1 MSEDTDA
8 SEKQFEPTQKKL
20 DDAREKGEIAKS
32 TDVTTAAAYAG
43 LLLVGMTIGG
53 QALVNLGTSLAA
65 ILSQADE
72 IGVLIFDG
80 SAQPMQGG
88 IIRAVMVNM
97 APWFGLPALLAVL
110 SIIAQRAFVVTT
122 SKIEPKL
129 NRISLISGIKN
140 KFGRQ
145 GLFEFAKSFA
155 KLTIYATI
163 MGFFLRSQLERI
175 VASMYQPPGIVV
187 AILGK
192 ILLELMAIVVVV
204 AIVLGGAD
212 YLWQRA
218 EHIRKNRMSRKDMT
232 DEMKQSEGDPMMKQ
246 QRRMKGQ
253 AIAMNK
259 MLADVPTADVVI
271 VNPTHYAVALK
282 WDRASKT
289 APICVAKGVD
299 ESAAKIREI
308 AFEHAVP
315 VHSDP
320 PTARALHAGVEIGQT
335 IDPEHYRAVAAA
347 IRFAETM
354 RSKARR

>member
-1 MSEDTDA
+1 MSEDTEA

-43 LLLVGMTIGG
+43 LLLIGMTIGG
-53 QALVNLGTSLAA
+53 QVMLNLGTSLAA

-88 IIRAVMVNM
+88 IIRAVMVNT

-163 MGFFLRSQLERI
+163 MGLFLRSQLERI

-259 MLADVPTADVVI
+259 MLAEVPTADVVI

-308 AFEHAVP
+308 AFENAVP